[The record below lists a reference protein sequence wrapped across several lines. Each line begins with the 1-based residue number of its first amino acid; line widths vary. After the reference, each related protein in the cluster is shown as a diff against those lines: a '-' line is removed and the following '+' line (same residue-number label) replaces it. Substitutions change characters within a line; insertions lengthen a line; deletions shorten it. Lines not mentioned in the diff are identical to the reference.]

1 MGMAPFQS
9 RAQTVTLSGRDES
22 VSEGS
27 ALWEEKD
34 NCCRGPCHKRTTDFH
49 FQNGTHAVTAD
60 TIVCCPTPRHAPSAL
75 RSNRFAIEMHFSAAR
90 NVETRACSRPQ
101 VSE

>member
-34 NCCRGPCHKRTTDFH
+34 NCYRGPFHKGPSIND
-49 FQNGTHAVTAD
+49 VTLQGGGGLPNA
-60 TIVCCPTPRHAPSAL
+60 
-75 RSNRFAIEMHFSAAR
+75 
-90 NVETRACSRPQ
+90 
-101 VSE
+101 